1 MTKSEVR
8 SVCLSKLQLDT
19 DSICWD
25 VGAGSGSVAIEM
37 ALQAWKGHT
46 YAIER
51 KEAAVELLRE
61 NKRKLGADNLTVVSG
76 MAPEACATLPA
87 PTHAFIGGSSG
98 NMQEIIKLLLEKN
111 PDVRIVATA
120 IALESIAEL
129 TDCLKHF
136 VFAKTEVVS
145 LSVARN
151 RKAGSYNLMTG
162 QNPIYIFTMQGG
174 KR

>member
-1 MTKSEVR
+1 
-8 SVCLSKLQLDT
+8 
-19 DSICWD
+19 

-37 ALQAWKGHT
+37 ALQVWKGHT

-51 KEAAVELLRE
+51 KETAVELLQE

-76 MAPEACATLPA
+76 MAPDACATLPA

-98 NMQEIIKLLLEKN
+98 NMQEIITLLLEKN
-111 PDVRIVATA
+111 PNVRIVATA
-120 IALESIAEL
+120 IALESVAEL
-129 TDCLKHF
+129 TNCMKHF
-136 VFAKTEVVS
+136 DFTYSEVIS
-145 LSVARN
+145 MTVARN
-151 RKAGSYNLMTG
+151 RKAGPYNLMTG